1 MNSDKTKK
9 SNEGFAKFLYDYL
22 PLIVFF
28 LTFKLSKS
36 PNPLITATIYM
47 LITTTIALT
56 ISYILTKKIPNV
68 ALFSAI
74 ILAIFGGLTIILK
87 DELFIKLKPTIVN
100 VIFALILFYGYFSK
114 KPLLSYL
121 LGDSLKMSQ
130 SAWLILSLR
139 WGLFFIFL
147 AILNEFIWRS
157 FATDLWVK
165 FKVFGMMPITL
176 IFTISQVP
184 FMIKEIKKFAEDNP
198 ESAD

>member
-1 MNSDKTKK
+1 MNKKEKK
-9 SNEGFAKFLYDYL
+9 SNEGIFKFLYDYL

-36 PNPLITATIYM
+36 ENPLITATIYM
-47 LITTTIALT
+47 LITTSIALS

-100 VIFALILFYGYFSK
+100 MLFASILFYGYYSK

-121 LGDSLKMSQ
+121 FGEGFQMNHE
-130 SAWLILSLR
+130 AWLKLSFR
-139 WGLFFIFL
+139 WALFFIFL
-147 AILNEFIWRS
+147 AILNEFIWRNFS
-157 FATDLWVK
+157 TDLWVK

-184 FMIKEIKKFAEDNP
+184 FMIREIKKFAEENP
-198 ESAD
+198 KSED